1 MIAVFEKS
9 ELVVYVGETPY
20 IYRLDQGVFANKLH
34 VHSTHTNTVLYKWIW
49 PRVVPDPGW
58 LRETP
63 LFTFLAAS
71 LASCSS
77 PDRPERPGPAQGP
90 LRANAPPSA
99 AAHAVYAA
107 RAGRI
112 WPKPGPF

>member
-1 MIAVFEKS
+1 MYCLKTRVPRVAGS
-9 ELVVYVGETPY
+9 P
-20 IYRLDQGVFANKLH
+20 Q
-34 VHSTHTNTVLYKWIW
+34 STTWYKWIW
-49 PRVVPDPGW
+49 PRVIADPGW

-71 LASCSS
+71 LASWSS

-90 LRANAPPSA
+90 PGANAPPSA

-107 RAGRI
+107 RAGRT
-112 WPKPGPF
+112 WPKYGHFDLKKRTDVGTDFLWTSPSGL

>member
-1 MIAVFEKS
+1 MQRASCSGVRERGSTEALATEAF
-9 ELVVYVGETPY
+9 LATP
-20 IYRLDQGVFANKLH
+20 
-34 VHSTHTNTVLYKWIW
+34 VHLPGYKWIW

-71 LASCSS
+71 LASWSS
-77 PDRPERPGPAQGP
+77 PDRPKRPGPAQGP
-90 LRANAPPSA
+90 PGANAPPSA